1 MRGVTVGLLVGLGL
15 FCIWWS
21 FWPRQERRAEPARP
35 GVRSRLQDDI
45 TQAGYTSVSPGN
57 VLTAGVL
64 AGLLVFALMQ
74 ASTRVVPVAL
84 CFGVMAA
91 CLRDV
96 PPVTPGGLTLMH
108 RLGLGAAQPNRVPGQ
123 PPRFVGR
130 FRALVVGAPRREVV
144 K

>member
-1 MRGVTVGLLVGLGL
+1 
-15 FCIWWS
+15 
-21 FWPRQERRAEPARP
+21 
-35 GVRSRLQDDI
+35 
-45 TQAGYTSVSPGN
+45 
-57 VLTAGVL
+57 
-64 AGLLVFALMQ
+64 MQ

-96 PPVTPGGLTLMH
+96 PPVTSGGLTLMH
-108 RLGLGAAQPNRVPGQ
+108 RLGLGAAQADRVPGQ

-130 FRALVVGAPRREVV
+130 FRALVVGPPRREVV